1 MNFKDIYSNLITPD
15 SDSGKTTTQSHSSE
29 LNSGC
34 QPDRYTYIKKTE
46 PVSKTADH
54 KPEIKIVEITDVD
67 QKYKIADLLQ
77 SNSAIIF
84 NLNKLKKDEAKDV
97 SDFVTGASYLA
108 HGKLSNIAENV
119 FLVTPSTFEVE
130 EKTAQST
137 KPVTKTRSKRSV
149 KSKSADSKSETKSTV
164 KKSAPESKSET
175 KIATKDA
182 KSDSNSE
189 KKTATKKDASDS
201 KPVKTRAELRKE
213 TESKSVK

>member
-1 MNFKDIYSNLITPD
+1 MNFKQIYNNLITPD

-29 LNSGC
+29 LNSDY
-34 QPDRYTYIKKTE
+34 QPDQYTYIKKTE
-46 PVSKTADH
+46 PVSKAADH

-108 HGKLSNIAENV
+108 HGKLNNIAENV

-130 EKTAQST
+130 EKTTESV
-137 KPVTKTRSKRSV
+137 KPATKTRSRRVTKA
-149 KSKSADSKSETKSTV
+149 KSTYTKSETKSAV
-164 KKSAPESKSET
+164 KKPVSDSKSEKTVSGKDT
-175 KIATKDA
+175 KPDL
-182 KSDSNSE
+182 NSE
-189 KKTATKKDASDS
+189 KKTTDKKTVS
-201 KPVKTRAELRKE
+201 
-213 TESKSVK
+213 ESKSVKTREEMRKASDK